1 MQQTSCEKNMS
12 ADRPSLAR
20 FFIFVCVIVATL
32 VIGFTDAEAA
42 TKKKKKAAK
51 PSQNQ
56 LYSAI
61 IVDAQNGEIL
71 LARAADSNRHPASL
85 TKIMTL
91 YMTFD
96 AIKEGSLS
104 LNDRISISKHAASMS
119 PSKLG
124 LRPGQ
129 TIRVEDAIKAIV
141 TKSANDIAA
150 ALGERLGGTERA
162 FASRMTRRAH
172 AIGMSRTTFR
182 NASGLPDPQQV
193 TTARDMAKLAMALL
207 RDFPDQYHYFG
218 IRNFEYKGAVMR
230 NHNRLLGEYP
240 GLDGIKT
247 GYINASGFNLV
258 ASAKQNGHRLIGVVF
273 GGATWKS
280 RNDHMVKLL
289 DEGFADLKQ
298 RKPNQIQEASISNR
312 KDVTPA
318 PPPMYEDAAGVGDA
332 GETPADN
339 TAATMA
345 STDDDAEDAAYAP
358 QNSRQISS
366 MIDAAQAETQTHGTS
381 FAGANLP
388 PIASQRP
395 AQVATAAITQKHV
408 PSPSITKVK
417 SNKPSAPASAPAKT
431 TRTATTHSRADD
443 DADGAYKAPTM
454 PAGAARTVMQL
465 RIPRAQVPVGA
476 ASTQIASASLANGW
490 SVQVGAFQS
499 RAMTDQALRT
509 AQSRLPSELQF
520 GQPVII
526 PQSTGQGLI
535 FRARLQGFSEIQAN
549 AACAK
554 LGSCVV
560 VSPGS

>member
-1 MQQTSCEKNMS
+1 MN
-12 ADRPSLAR
+12 ADRLSLAR
-20 FFIFVCVIVATL
+20 FFIFVCVIAATL
-32 VIGFTDAEAA
+32 VIGFADADAA
-42 TKKKKKAAK
+42 TRKKKKAAK
-51 PSQNQ
+51 PAQND

-71 LARAADSNRHPASL
+71 LARAADSIRHPASL
-85 TKIMTL
+85 TKMMTL
-91 YMTFD
+91 YMAFD
-96 AIKEGSLS
+96 AIKDGSLS
-104 LNDRISISKHAASMS
+104 LNDRITVSQHAASMS

-129 TIRVEDAIKAIV
+129 TIRVEDAIKSIV
-141 TKSANDIAA
+141 TKSANDIAV

-172 AIGMSRTTFR
+172 VIGMSRTTFR

-207 RDFPDQYHYFG
+207 RDFPDRYHYFG
-218 IRNFEYKGAVMR
+218 IRNFEYNGAVMT
-230 NHNRLLGEYP
+230 NHNRLLGQYP

-258 ASAKQNGHRLIGVVF
+258 ASAKQNGRRLVGVVF
-273 GGATWKS
+273 GGTTWKS

-289 DEGFADLKQ
+289 DEGFADLRQ
-298 RKPNQIQEASISNR
+298 RKPNQIQEASINSR
-312 KDVTPA
+312 EDVAPA
-318 PPPMYEDAAGVGDA
+318 PPPIYEEATSTGDA
-332 GETPADN
+332 DDNAADN
-339 TAATMA
+339 TAVAAA

-366 MIDAAQAETQTHGTS
+366 MIDAAQTETQTRGIS
-381 FAGANLP
+381 FAGVNLP
-388 PIASQRP
+388 SSPAQRP
-395 AQVATAAITQKHV
+395 AEAAAPAVAQKHV
-408 PSPSITKVK
+408 PSPSLAKVK
-417 SNKPSAPASAPAKT
+417 SNKPAAPATAAKT
-431 TRTATTHSRADD
+431 ARAATTNATHDNDAND
-443 DADGAYKAPTM
+443 DADGAYKAPTT

-465 RIPRAQVPVGA
+465 RIPRAQVPVGV
-476 ASTQIASASLANGW
+476 ASTQVASASLANGW

-554 LGSCVV
+554 LGSCIV